1 MQSRRPNE
9 GPRGNHGLCT
19 CLGTSLTSFQA
30 KPEVDMGRA
39 ATQHQGRAP
48 PQHHAKSPVLK
59 EINSEYTLEG
69 LMLKLKLQYFGH
81 LM

>member
-1 MQSRRPNE
+1 M
-9 GPRGNHGLCT
+9 
-19 CLGTSLTSFQA
+19 GTSLTSFQA
-30 KPEVDMGRA
+30 QPEVDMVWA

-69 LMLKLKLQYFGH
+69 LMLKVKLQIFGH